1 MTTSEIKTD
10 LHFLIDNINDEN
22 ILNAIRTILS
32 KQIKNRTDWA
42 NELNDELR
50 EELEVS
56 ILEAKKGLVI
66 SHKEAM
72 KQIKI
77 RYNL

>member
-1 MTTSEIKTD
+1 MTTREIKAD
-10 LHFLIDNINDEN
+10 LHFLFDNINDEG
-22 ILNAIRTILS
+22 ILNAVRTILS

-42 NELNDELR
+42 DEVSDELR
-50 EELEVS
+50 EELEES

-66 SHKEAM
+66 SHQEAM

>member
-1 MTTSEIKTD
+1 MTTKELKTD
-10 LHFLIDNINDEN
+10 LHFLIDNINDES
-22 ILNAIRTILS
+22 ILNAVRTILS

-42 NELNDELR
+42 DELDEDLKNEL
-50 EELEVS
+50 EES
-56 ILEAKKGLVI
+56 ILEANKGTVI

-72 KQIKI
+72 QQIKI

>member
-1 MTTSEIKTD
+1 MTTGEIKTD
-10 LHFLIDNINDEN
+10 LHFLIDNINDEG
-22 ILNAIRTILS
+22 ILNAVRTILS

-42 NELNDELR
+42 DELSDELR
-50 EELEVS
+50 EELEES

-66 SHKEAM
+66 SHQEAM

>member
-10 LHFLIDNINDEN
+10 LHFLIDNINDES
-22 ILNAIRTILS
+22 ILNAVRTILK
-32 KQIKNRTDWA
+32 KQIKTKTDWA
-42 NELNDELR
+42 DELNEDLRKELN
-50 EELEVS
+50 ES
-56 ILEAKKGLVI
+56 ILEANKGIVI
-66 SHKEAM
+66 SHTEAM

>member
-1 MTTSEIKTD
+1 MTTIEIKTD
-10 LHFLIDNINDEN
+10 LHLLIDNINDEG
-22 ILNAIRTILS
+22 ILNAVRTILS

-42 NELNDELR
+42 DELSDELR
-50 EELEVS
+50 EELEES
-56 ILEAKKGLVI
+56 ILEASKCTVI
-66 SHKEAM
+66 SHTEAM